1 MLISLIVWRR
11 SGVAALWDP
20 DFPLDIFHSDIPP
33 PGQFLSLLHGVGHPP
48 FRHHHSPIYKIERST
63 VNVYK
68 IDRCRS
74 VRVRSTASFQ
84 NITHVVDELESGP
97 RVVGQLGSDIW
108 ISASFQKKSPAS
120 IVGRLRSGVWV
131 SASFQIF
138 ASTAGAK
145 CPRWR
150 GKLSVRSKCP
160 GNVSEKE
167 MSYTQRFL
175 PVQTLTVTHSPA
187 FTKIS

>member
-97 RVVGQLGSDIW
+97 RVVGQLW
-108 ISASFQKKSPAS
+108 
-120 IVGRLRSGVWV
+120 SGVWV